1 MSQRAAPHRSREEA
15 TESRRD
21 SETPAPVKAAP
32 TTTFVTAT
40 HEVLFQKA
48 ESPACDACGLPVLK
62 DAEGSTSPSGSGL
75 YVWVRGDDIR
85 YEEPPLC
92 ADCAAAIG
100 LTQLRLWEM
109 EDDEEG

>member
-1 MSQRAAPHRSREEA
+1 MSQRAAPHRSREDA
-15 TESRRD
+15 TESRPD
-21 SETPAPVKAAP
+21 SETPAPPSTTQA
-32 TTTFVTAT
+32 TTFVTAT

-48 ESPACDACGLPVLK
+48 GEAACDACGLPVPK
-62 DAEGSTSPSGSGL
+62 DAEGSTAPSGSGL
-75 YVWVRGDDIR
+75 YVWARGGDVR

-92 ADCAAAIG
+92 SDCAAAIG

>member
-1 MSQRAAPHRSREEA
+1 MSQRAAPHMSREDA

-21 SETPAPVKAAP
+21 SETPAPPSPTP

-40 HEVLFQKA
+40 HDVLFQKVG
-48 ESPACDACGLPVLK
+48 EPVCDACGLPVPQ
-62 DAEGSTSPSGSGL
+62 DAEGSQAPSGSGL
-75 YVWVRGDDIR
+75 YVWARGDELR

>member
-1 MSQRAAPHRSREEA
+1 MSQRAAPHRSREDA
-15 TESRRD
+15 TESRLD
-21 SETPAPVKAAP
+21 SETPAPPSLTPAP
-32 TTTFVTAT
+32 TFVTAT
-40 HEVLFQKA
+40 HDVLFQKA
-48 ESPACDACGLPVLK
+48 GEPVCDACGLPVPK
-62 DAEGSTSPSGSGL
+62 DAEGSQTPSGSGL
-75 YVWVRGDDIR
+75 YVWARGEERR